1 MRFKMVRYGEG
12 REKTGSAFTSGP
24 LLLRI
29 IDHYHLCD
37 LEWDKGKQWLHLE
50 NKTWFAFSQ
59 IIYIYIYSST
69 TWTNQLLYPIKINF
83 NFSYCSNDS
92 VQYHIHSSSLNDEI
106 FWIESYTW
114 QYSPLR
120 IYWNSPWVQARR
132 SYGGFHLQISSL
144 IYCYQP
150 CCPSERKQGV
160 YGFQCL
166 LKDHP
171 GKRPVSHHL
180 FRQCRRN

>member
-1 MRFKMVRYGEG
+1 MRLKMVRYGKG
-12 REKTGSAFTSGP
+12 REKKGSAFTSGP

-29 IDHYHLCD
+29 IDHYNLCD

-50 NKTWFAFSQ
+50 QGPFTF
-59 IIYIYIYSST
+59 
-69 TWTNQLLYPIKINF
+69 QLNILPQFGKKINCPIPSHLTSFFFTVVLTLF
-83 NFSYCSNDS
+83 NFMSIQAVLTIMWTDFYS
-92 VQYHIHSSSLNDEI
+92 
-106 FWIESYTW
+106 W

-144 IYCYQP
+144 IYCYQL

-166 LKDHP
+166 LKDHS
-171 GKRPVSHHL
+171 GMGPVSHDL

>member
-50 NKTWFAFSQ
+50 NQTGSVLSHIKKNLASICTNNSLSYSIPLNFNL
-59 IIYIYIYSST
+59 IYS
-69 TWTNQLLYPIKINF
+69 NIDPFQ
-83 NFSYCSNDS
+83 C
-92 VQYHIHSSSLNDEI
+92 HIHSSSLNDDMNWLV
-106 FWIESYTW
+106 FYKW

-144 IYCYQP
+144 IYCYRL

-166 LKDHP
+166 LKDHS
-171 GKRPVSHHL
+171 GKGAVSHHL